1 MKNDFSH
8 LPPLLAEIARVAGS
22 VAAAQ
27 LAKARGGTEC
37 YIPARASDDHWLV
50 QCVGRAAADKLCR
63 HFAAQ
68 IDGDADRSRH
78 KSHHGVKI
86 VLPLGES
93 GSRVESR
100 RRARQALEEG
110 KSLSEAALHAGVHQR
125 TVQNIR
131 RRMKDK
137 RQGSLF

>member
-1 MKNDFSH
+1 MKPDFSH
-8 LPPLLAEIARVAGS
+8 LPPLLAEIAQVAGP

-27 LAKARGGTEC
+27 LAKARGGVEC
-37 YIPARASDDHWLV
+37 YIPARAPDDHWLV
-50 QCVGRAAADKLCR
+50 QCVGRVAADRLCA

-68 IDGDADRSRH
+68 IDNDSDGSR
-78 KSHHGVKI
+78 HGVKI

-100 RRARQALEEG
+100 RRVREALEAG
-110 KSLSEAALHAGVHQR
+110 KSLSEAARHAGVHQR

>member
-1 MKNDFSH
+1 VKHDFSH
-8 LPPLLAEIARVAGS
+8 LPPLLAEIAQVAGP

-37 YIPARASDDHWLV
+37 YIPARAPDDHWLV
-50 QCVGRAAADKLCR
+50 QCVGRAAADRLCK

-68 IDGDADRSRH
+68 IDGDADRSR
-78 KSHHGVKI
+78 HGVKI

-110 KSLSEAALHAGVHQR
+110 KSLSEAARHAGVHQR